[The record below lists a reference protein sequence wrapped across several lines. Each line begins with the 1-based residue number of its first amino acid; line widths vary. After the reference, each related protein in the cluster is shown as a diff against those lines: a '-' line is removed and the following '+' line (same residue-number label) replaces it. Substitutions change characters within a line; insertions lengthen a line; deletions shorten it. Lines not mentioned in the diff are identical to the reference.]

1 MKSSYIQRHFKTMK
15 DTFTNSFN
23 FKFELASTDIVW
35 RYINETDNKKSSSG
49 KISPAIIKLPKN
61 FWYQSQ
67 TVLIN
72 VFRQNLSQMNWK

>member
-1 MKSSYIQRHFKTMK
+1 MK

-61 FWYQSQ
+61 F
-67 TVLIN
+67 
-72 VFRQNLSQMNWK
+72 